1 MRITHAAV
9 TLLLVCPLSWAGNMT
24 FQFRNPNFGGNPNNG
39 AFLLNS
45 AQAQNS
51 YKDPSWKDDLGIE
64 TPSALDN
71 FTQSIQSQLLGGLL
85 TNINTGKPGR
95 MVTSDFIVDI
105 ANRDG
110 QLVLNVTDRKT
121 GRTSTI
127 EVSGL
132 QAKAADF

>member
-1 MRITHAAV
+1 MLAITGLKPHQHWI
-9 TLLLVCPLSWAGNMT
+9 TLPGQYSRKYSVV
-24 FQFRNPNFGGNPNNG
+24 
-39 AFLLNS
+39 
-45 AQAQNS
+45 
-51 YKDPSWKDDLGIE
+51 
-64 TPSALDN
+64 
-71 FTQSIQSQLLGGLL
+71 LL

-110 QLVLNVTDRKT
+110 QLQLNVTDRKT

-132 QAKAADF
+132 QNQSTDF